1 MSGPRVR
8 RGKVATRDKVALSL
22 PKDLLA
28 SARSAVASGSAES
41 LSAFVSD
48 AIQRKLRA
56 DTFEAILD
64 SWDQEYGPPSPEAEA
79 WARQVLGL

>member
-1 MSGPRVR
+1 MASAVR

-28 SARSAVASGSAES
+28 GARTAVASGSAES

-48 AIQRKLRA
+48 AIQRKLQA

-64 SWDQEYGPPSPEAEA
+64 SWDQEYGRPSADAEA
-79 WARQVLGL
+79 WARRVLDL